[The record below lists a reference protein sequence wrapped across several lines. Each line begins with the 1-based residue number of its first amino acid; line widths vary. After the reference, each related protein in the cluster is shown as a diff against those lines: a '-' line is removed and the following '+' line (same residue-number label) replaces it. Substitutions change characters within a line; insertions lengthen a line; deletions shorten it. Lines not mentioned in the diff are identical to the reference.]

1 MATLT
6 VAGVDDALRE
16 IAGSPNATPA
26 EFKKELNLALPRLY
40 AMGMWRDLL
49 FEHVITTSGST
60 FTIPSDAESII
71 SAVVDYDSSS
81 VDFSTPQEVRS
92 QFHDYRITGRDD
104 DGDTLRAYGI
114 VDDGYSATVDE
125 PVAGKAYRLRLR
137 SSKRN
142 TALPRGAGF
151 TVHVTY
157 SDGTNTSDPNVDED
171 DSSNNGGK
179 FTCDGEDTTDEFLT
193 TNAKDITS
201 ISEIRVGSTTLPEP
215 VQLVMFETAADG
227 SYANVHDSESFG
239 DLVAATDLQFA
250 NEVTRYRRYR
260 ISNDEKKTIAVRCLL
275 KRKFKPII
283 SDEDPIFLSSL
294 PAIKHALLGNIAED
308 NADLERANY
317 HWGVCRALLDEQLDA
332 SRGAAKPAVRFD
344 PSGVGAYTSN
354 MM

>member
-114 VDDGYSATVDE
+114 VDDGYSATVEE
-125 PVAGKAYRLRLR
+125 PVADRTYKL
-137 SSKRN
+137 KV
-142 TALPRGAGF
+142 LPATGIGTSAMPQAG
-151 TVHVTY
+151 TIHVRY
-157 SDGTNTSDPNVDED
+157 SDGTSFSDPDQAHNSGGGQFDLV
-171 DSSNNGGK
+171 NTNGG
-179 FTCDGEDTTDEFLT
+179 TPLVTSS
-193 TNAKDITS
+193 TNITS
-201 ISEIRVGSTTLPEP
+201 VSEIRVGKTKLSLP
-215 VQLVMFETAADG
+215 VKVSFEDTVSGALLTAAD
-227 SYANVHDSESFG
+227 
-239 DLVAATDLQFA
+239 DLQFP
-250 NEVTRYRRYR
+250 NEVTRFRRYR

-283 SDEDPIFLSSL
+283 SDEETIFLSSL

-332 SRGAAKPAVRFD
+332 SRGAAKPVVKFD
-344 PSGVGAYTSN
+344 PSGVGQFSSN

>member
-71 SAVVDYDSSS
+71 SALVDYDSSS

-114 VDDGYSATVDE
+114 VDDGYSPTVEE
-125 PVAGKAYRLRLR
+125 PVAGKSYRLRLR
-137 SSKRN
+137 SSKTN
-142 TALPRGAGF
+142 TTLPLNG
-151 TVHVTY
+151 TVFVTY
-157 SDGTNTSDPNVDED
+157 SDGTNTSDLTKEED
-171 DSSNNGGK
+171 DGSNNGGK
-179 FTCDGEDTTDEFLT
+179 FTCNGEDTTDEFLT

-201 ISEIRVGSTTLPEP
+201 ISEIRVGPTTLSEP

-227 SYANVHDSESFG
+227 NSYANAHTSESFG
-239 DLVAATDLQFA
+239 DLIAANDLQFA

-260 ISNDEKKTIAVRCLL
+260 ISNDEDKTIAIRCLL
-275 KRKFKPII
+275 KRKFRSFTS
-283 SDEDPIFLSSL
+283 SDDIVYLSSL

-332 SRGAAKPAVRFD
+332 SRGAAKPVVKFD
-344 PSGVGAYTSN
+344 PSGVGQFSSN